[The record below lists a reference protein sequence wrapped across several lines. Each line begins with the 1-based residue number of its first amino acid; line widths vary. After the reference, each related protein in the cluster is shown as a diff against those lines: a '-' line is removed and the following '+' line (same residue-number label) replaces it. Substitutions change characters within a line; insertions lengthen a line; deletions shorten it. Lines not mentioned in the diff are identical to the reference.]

1 MPPPD
6 DTFGSSPTPLTEE
19 PVFASRATAPR
30 LATEVLDL
38 GKAATRITLLEVT
51 GPPAAP
57 PVPPLAMGPPG
68 DGPDLADDPAH
79 DLTDGLTDGMAD
91 DMADDFGDDLD
102 LSDDAG
108 PDQTTRGFSPVPG
121 DAPAMLDEDL
131 LRDLV
136 AQVVQQALQGELGER
151 ITRNVRKMVR
161 REIYRVLASQEL
173 E

>member
-1 MPPPD
+1 
-6 DTFGSSPTPLTEE
+6 
-19 PVFASRATAPR
+19 
-30 LATEVLDL
+30 
-38 GKAATRITLLEVT
+38 
-51 GPPAAP
+51 
-57 PVPPLAMGPPG
+57 
-68 DGPDLADDPAH
+68 
-79 DLTDGLTDGMAD
+79 
-91 DMADDFGDDLD
+91 MADDFGDDLD